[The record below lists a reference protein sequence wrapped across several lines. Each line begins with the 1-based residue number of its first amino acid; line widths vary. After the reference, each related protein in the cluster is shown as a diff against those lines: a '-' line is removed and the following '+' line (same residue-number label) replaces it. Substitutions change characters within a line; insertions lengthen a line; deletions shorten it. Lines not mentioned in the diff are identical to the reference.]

1 MPVRAALNISQGIAA
16 MADDGSIFIGLGEG
30 PKGDAQGGDRQALD
44 LRRANRH
51 GLVAGATGTG
61 KTVTLQG
68 IAEGFSAQGVPVFV
82 ADVKGDLSGIAMAGS
97 PEFKHAD
104 KLEGRAKEIGL
115 DPYVYSDN
123 PAIFWDLYG
132 EQGHPVRTTISE
144 MGPLLL
150 ARLMDLNETQEGVLS
165 IAFRFADDEGL
176 LLLNLDDLQAMLLHC
191 AENADTL
198 SVKYGNVSKASIGA
212 IQRQLL
218 QIETQG
224 GDKFFSEPALDI
236 HDFLKVDDKGRGYIN
251 VLAAD
256 KLMRSPKLYGTF
268 LLWLLSEL
276 FEVLPE
282 VGDPD
287 KPVLVF
293 FFDEAHLLFDDAPK
307 ALTDKI
313 EQVVRL
319 IRSKGVGVYFVTQ
332 NPIDVPE
339 AVAGQLGNRV
349 QHALRAFTPR
359 DQRAIKA
366 AAETFRINPDL
377 DVETA
382 ITQLK
387 VGEALVSL
395 LDEDGAP
402 SIVQRTLIAPPR
414 SRLGPVSPKERAIIQ
429 SISPVAGKYDT
440 EIDRESAEEILAAKA
455 DAAAAAAK
463 EAEAQDDAA
472 KQAAAQAKLDAR
484 ERTAQARA
492 AAKPSSM
499 DRAVQSA
506 TRSAA
511 SSVGRQ
517 VANELGRALFGSSRR
532 SSRGGGIAGQLVRGI
547 LGSLLK

>member
-1 MPVRAALNISQGIAA
+1 MS
-16 MADDGSIFIGLGEG
+16 DGIFIGLGA
-30 PKGDAQGGDRQALD
+30 PDKDGGQPQYLN

-51 GLVAGATGTG
+51 GLIAGATGTG

-68 IAEGFSAQGVPVFV
+68 IAESFSALGVPVFL

-97 PEFKHAD
+97 PMAKNAD
-104 KLEGRAKEIGL
+104 KLAARAKEIGIT
-115 DPYVYSDN
+115 DYSFADN

-132 EQGHPVRTTISE
+132 DQGHPIRTTVSE

-150 ARLMDLNETQEGVLS
+150 ARLMGLNETQEGVLS
-165 IAFRFADDEGL
+165 IAFKYADEEGL
-176 LLLNLDDLQAMLLHC
+176 LLLDLGDLQAMLAHC
-191 AENADTL
+191 AENADSL
-198 SVKYGNVSKASIGA
+198 SARYGNVTKASVGA

-218 QIETQG
+218 QLESQG
-224 GDKFFSEPALDI
+224 GGHFFGEPALDI
-236 HDFLKVDDKGRGYIN
+236 HDFLKVDEKGRGYVNI
-251 VLAAD
+251 LAAD
-256 KLMRSPKLYGTF
+256 KLMQSPKLYATF

-276 FEVLPE
+276 FETLPE

-287 KPVLVF
+287 KPVMVF

-332 NPIDVPE
+332 NPIDIPE

-377 DVETA
+377 NVETA
-382 ITQLK
+382 ITELR

-395 LDEDGAP
+395 LQEDGSP
-402 SIVQRTLIAPPR
+402 GIVQRTLIAPPR
-414 SRLGPVSPKERAIIQ
+414 SRLGPVEPKERAIIQ
-429 SISPVAGKYDT
+429 SISPCAGKYD
-440 EIDRESAEEILAAKA
+440 EAVNRESAEEILAARGQ
-455 DAAAAAAK
+455 AAAAAAQASK
-463 EAEAQDDAA
+463 AKAEADKA
-472 KQAAAQAKLDAR
+472 AAAQAKIEAKQREADLKEQARREAAEAR
-484 ERTAQARA
+484 E
-492 AAKPSSM
+492 AAKPSAF
-499 DRAVQSA
+499 DKAVQSA
-506 TRSAA
+506 SRSAA

-517 VANELGRALFGSSRR
+517 VANEIGKAVFGVSSRK
-532 SSRGGGIAGQLVRGI
+532 SSSGGIAGSLVRGI
-547 LGSLLK
+547 LGSLFK